1 MKNKITATKQQQYL
15 FNLTEV
21 DKINLI
27 ANKSCDDP
35 NLPLYYETLDNHEQ
49 DYQEEMGWD

>member
-27 ANKSCDDP
+27 ANKSWDDT
-35 NLPLYYETLDNHEQ
+35 NLPQYYETLDNHEQ

>member
-21 DKINLI
+21 DKNRI
-27 ANKSCDDP
+27 ASKPCDNVD
-35 NLPLYYETLDNHEQ
+35 LSLYYETLDDHEQ
-49 DYQEEMGWD
+49 NYQEKMGWA